1 MQYQAILT
9 NAFIRRYSPFGLL
22 FLSVALCLMAGIA
35 EQGYAQPVR
44 PRIVPDKPQPSV
56 EKKALPKSKLL
67 SAKDH
72 RQAEQRLKD
81 LGYWTGKIDGSW
93 DVASRNALIAFQKVE
108 RLKPSGQLTR
118 ATYDTLMTADRPMPI
133 ETGAAHI
140 EVDLVRQVL
149 FVVDDGGTVTR
160 VLPVST
166 GNGKEFFSEGWAR
179 DAITHP
185 GRYQVRQKIPG
196 WKKSALGEMY
206 YPVYFMYG
214 TAIHGS
220 KSVPTKPASHGC
232 VRIPMFAAKEF
243 YRTTPIGM
251 PVIIHK
257 ETTAKEVVKQ
267 SLLPN

>member
-1 MQYQAILT
+1 MLYQAILT
-9 NAFIRRYSPFGLL
+9 NAFSRRLRPRGFLL
-22 FLSVALCLMAGIA
+22 QTLIVCLFAGFA
-35 EQGYAQPVR
+35 TQVDAQATR
-44 PRIVPDKPQPSV
+44 PRIVL
-56 EKKALPKSKLL
+56 EKSRSNTSLKTTQKSKLL
-67 SAKDH
+67 TAKDH
-72 RQAEQRLKD
+72 REAEQRLKD
-81 LGYWTGKIDGSW
+81 LGYWTGKVDGSW

-118 ATYDTLMTADRPMPI
+118 KTFDTLMIADRPSPK

-149 FVVDDGGTVTR
+149 FVVDDTGTVTR

-166 GNGKEFFSEGWAR
+166 GNGKEFVSEGWAR

-232 VRIPMFAAKEF
+232 VRIPMFAAREF
-243 YRTTPIGM
+243 YRSTPVGM

-257 ETTAKEVVKQ
+257 ETASAEVVKQ
-267 SLLPN
+267 